1 MTEKQAL
8 KAAKPE
14 LRALGVT
21 VTYKPEFAEYRVNF
35 TGGREATAYYTTCAQ
50 DALDTARQFPV
61 VQGRGVG
68 R

>member
-1 MTEKQAL
+1 MTQKQAL

-21 VTYKPEFAEYRVNF
+21 VTYKAEYQEYRVNF
-35 TGGREATAYYTTCAQ
+35 AGGREATAYYTTCPQ

-61 VQGRGVG
+61 VQGKGVG